1 MKPAPVAL
9 ALAAALS
16 AGLAASPK
24 PQPAEDLEFVEIDV
38 TVLDSKGHPVHG
50 LKQADFSLKDDGKPV
65 VIESFTE
72 VTGPVPDDPDSART
86 VVLLLDDT
94 GVAAT
99 GTPAIQQIARLFVAS
114 ASKIDDVPIVRL
126 HARDDEPYGDRI
138 SGEGRIQSYRGGAWP
153 FAYWSTVTEA
163 LDRIA
168 DISRQVAANT
178 SKRRVIVCVG
188 SPFICNIQEPLY
200 SAPRSFETAWTTAM
214 TEAAKANVV
223 VYGLIP
229 GRTPFR
235 TGGAP
240 EFTGGDVLTSTYD
253 MGPPI
258 DRILAEASN
267 YYVLGY
273 WPDTSPRPLHRVD
286 VKVSSRGAK
295 VHARRVR

>member
-1 MKPAPVAL
+1 MKPLPAAL
-9 ALAAALS
+9 VLAAALS
-16 AGLAASPK
+16 VAVVASPAR
-24 PQPAEDLEFVEIDV
+24 QAGEDLEFVEIDV
-38 TVLDSKGHPVHG
+38 TVLDGKGQPIHG
-50 LKQADFSLKDDGKPV
+50 LKQSDFSLKDDGKPV
-65 VIESFTE
+65 RIESFTE
-72 VTGPVPDDPDSART
+72 VAGPMPDDPDSART
-86 VVLLLDDT
+86 IVLLLDDT

-99 GTPAIQQIARLFVAS
+99 GTQAVQQIARLFVSS
-114 ASKIDDVPIVRL
+114 ASKIDDIPIVRL

-168 DISRQVAANT
+168 EISRQVAGNT
-178 SKRRVIVCVG
+178 GTRKVIVCVG

-200 SAPRSFETAWTTAM
+200 SAPRNFETAWTTAM
-214 TEAAKANVV
+214 SEAAKANVV

-229 GRTPFR
+229 GRAPFR

-258 DRILAEASN
+258 DRILADASN

-273 WPDTSPRPLHRVD
+273 WPDTSPRPLHRVE
-286 VKVSSRGAK
+286 VKVDHRGAK